1 MPDQQASKA
10 ASIDEALGDDILTHV
25 TPKWVDWYRD
35 TMRRQ
40 PDADDARPAKASAAE
55 REPDVEMLPER

>member
-1 MPDQQASKA
+1 MAAQQALKA
-10 ASIDEALGDDILTHV
+10 ASNDETLGDDILAHV

-40 PDADDARPAKASAAE
+40 PDADEMRVAKERAAE
-55 REPDVEMLPER
+55 REPDVDIL